1 MASAITAPTYDPTAT
16 ASALAD
22 KTVSGLDTKI
32 KAQQT
37 ATAATAKGLQTLSSA
52 ISAFQ
57 SSLASLTGVGK
68 TLLAS
73 SATLSDATLATASA
87 KAQAAAGSYSVF
99 VKQVATVGQVSYD
112 GVAADTAVP
121 GGKLTVRLA
130 DESGNPD
137 APDPVT
143 FDVDL
148 SAAADTDK
156 DGKLSVRELAAAIN
170 QAPDNK
176 GQVSAGIVTID
187 GQARLVLTSKNTGA
201 ANTISLDT
209 AGLSDDTL
217 ADSLA
222 ARTMVS
228 QARDAILMFGGE
240 GGTAIQQSSNT
251 FTNIDGVA
259 LTVTRAQASGA
270 TPLTITVAKDDSTT
284 AKNVQAFLDA
294 YNKLKTT
301 IDDLTAAADKTAGT
315 VAGAFASDSGVMALQ
330 SRLVSALRPA
340 GSASLAAFGI
350 TAARDGTLRLDTDR
364 LAKQM
369 NTDPDGLQKLI
380 GSAATSAPSGVAGSL
395 GTYLNLWSNSTNGQL
410 KTRTDANNKAQAA
423 TTDLST
429 KRDDTWNAAYAR
441 YLKQYTDLQNLQ
453 ATMTHNLTLFDS
465 LFGSDK
471 S

>member
-1 MASAITAPTYDPTAT
+1 MASAITAPTYDPTTT

-22 KTVSGLDTKI
+22 KTVSGMDSKI

-37 ATAATAKGLQTLSSA
+37 ATAATAKALQTLSSA

-73 SATLSDATLATASA
+73 SATLSDGTIATASA

-99 VKQVATVGQVSYD
+99 VKQVASVGQVSYD

-137 APDPVT
+137 APAPVT

-148 SAAADTDK
+148 ATAADTDK

-170 QAPDNK
+170 QSPDNK
-176 GQVSAGIVTID
+176 GQVSAGIVTIG

-209 AGLSDDTL
+209 AGLSDATL

-222 ARTMVS
+222 TRTMVS
-228 QARDAILMFGGE
+228 EAKDAIVMFGGE

-251 FTNIDGVA
+251 FTNIDGVS
-259 LTVTRAQASGA
+259 LTVTRAQSSGA
-270 TPLTITVAKDDSTT
+270 TPLTITVGEDGGTT
-284 AKNVQAFLDA
+284 AKNVQAFIDA
-294 YNKLKTT
+294 YNKLKSTV
-301 IDDLTAAADKTAGT
+301 DGLVSSGDPAAGT
-315 VAGAFASDSGVMALQ
+315 AAGAFAHDSGVLALQ
-330 SRLVSALRPA
+330 SRLVSVLRPV
-340 GSASLAAFGI
+340 GSASLASYGV
-350 TAARDGTLRLDTDR
+350 TAGRDGTLSLDSDR
-364 LAKQM
+364 LSRQLAV
-369 NTDPDGLQKLI
+369 DPEGLQKMI
-380 GSAATSAPSGVAGSL
+380 GTAATSAPSGMAGSL
-395 GTYLNLWSNSTNGQL
+395 NTYLNIWSNGTNGQL
-410 KTRTDANNKAQAA
+410 KTRTDANTKAQAS

-429 KRDDTWNAAYAR
+429 KRDEMWNSAYAR

-453 ATMTHNLTLFDS
+453 ATMNHNLTLFDS